1 MPGSGC
7 AGREPEA
14 QHRGEHGAV
23 VRRVGGD
30 LARASGLEKHGEL
43 MAWLKTEHGLSH
55 GNANLVA
62 LSARRGS
69 DAPTGDALV
78 DSNYAGQ
85 KAAVRPLHDAVIAVA
100 KGFGSD
106 VELAP
111 KQAYV
116 SLRRSKQFRD
126 RGAGVRWPVGS
137 GPRPEG
143 RGASGS
149 SRGLQRRCARIASV
163 WRRPP
168 SSTARCRHGSA
179 RRTTAPDMRL
189 GRRLASAGPPGQGRR
204 PRISSMMDSDVDWTP
219 KIVSPTAYSHRSPTG
234 LESGLSSR
242 MRSLPAR
249 LAFAD
254 PRLAP

>member
-1 MPGSGC
+1 MPDPDAQVENQKRNIEAST
-7 AGREPEA
+7 GRSFDA
-14 QHRGEHGAV
+14 WV
-23 VRRVGGD
+23 D

-78 DSNYAGQ
+78 NSIYAGQ

-116 SLRRSKQFRD
+116 SLRRSKQF
-126 RGAGVRWPVGS
+126 ATVG
-137 GPRPEG
+137 P
-143 RGASGS
+143 ASGGRLEVGLNLKGVEPAGRLEAS
-149 SRGLQRRCARIASV
+149 SGMCTHRV
-163 WRRPP
+163 
-168 SSTARCRHGSA
+168 
-179 RRTTAPDMRL
+179 
-189 GRRLASAGPPGQGRR
+189 RLAAPAEFDGEVQAWLRE
-204 PRISSMMDSDVDWTP
+204 
-219 KIVSPTAYSHRSPTG
+219 AYDR
-234 LESGLSSR
+234 
-242 MRSLPAR
+242 A
-249 LAFAD
+249 
-254 PRLAP
+254 